1 MSLAMKKY
9 YLIMSLAG
17 SILSMVHMAS
27 ATGMIESLSKKIVS
41 RGDTNDE
48 KMYKIEQWVQKNIA
62 YVSDIK
68 LYGREDASYF
78 PAVTIRKRKADCED
92 GSFLMQALAAYAGV
106 PIDRVRTLFGK
117 FHTPEGTKGHA
128 WTVYRREIDNQ
139 WVVMDWTDK
148 RVKAPVSERVPMP
161 RDPFYKRLEIFAFTI
176 ITKMRPL
183 RATFIRGKF

>member
-1 MSLAMKKY
+1 MRFTMKKL
-9 YLIMSLAG
+9 LIMSFTVSVL
-17 SILSMVHMAS
+17 LMTLMAS
-27 ATGMIESLSKKIVS
+27 ATGMIESLSNKIVS

-48 KMYKIEQWVQKNIA
+48 KMYKIEQWVQKNIE

-92 GSFLMQALAAYAGV
+92 GSFLIQTLAAYAGI

-117 FHTPEGTKGHA
+117 FNTKEGVKGHA
-128 WTVYRREIDNQ
+128 WTVYLRETDNQ
-139 WVVMDWTDK
+139 WVVTDWTDK
-148 RVKAPVSERVPMP
+148 RVKPPISERMPMST
-161 RDPFYKRLEIFAFTI
+161 DPFYKRLKVFAYSI

-183 RATFIRGKF
+183 RAKFIRGNF